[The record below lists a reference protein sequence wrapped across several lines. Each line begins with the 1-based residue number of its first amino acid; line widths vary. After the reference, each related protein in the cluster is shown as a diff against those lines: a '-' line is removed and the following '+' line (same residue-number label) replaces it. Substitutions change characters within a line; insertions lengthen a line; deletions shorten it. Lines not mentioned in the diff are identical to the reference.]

1 MVTDIVHCKTCT
13 HTLYFNYMYCCCNIQ
28 NSPGHKFY
36 FFFGT
41 KMWVSLC
48 AFKDTY
54 NYFLLLVKLL
64 INGDS

>member
-13 HTLYFNYMYCCCNIQ
+13 HFILTICIVVVIYKIHPVTNFI
-28 NSPGHKFY
+28 